1 MGRVYLFLCLL
12 LCGVGVFSSLQAQVV
27 LRGSVLD
34 LERQPVANA
43 NIIVKETGKG
53 TSANEIGAFELSLP
67 ARKIIA
73 LRIEAIGYVPVD
85 TVVSTY
91 AKRLPPFSILLEEA
105 YTDIDQVA
113 VVGTRK
119 QFATL
124 EHIDVRT
131 ISAMRSSSLGIESLI
146 KTLPGVQSANE
157 LSSQYSVRGGTF
169 DENLVYIDGSE
180 VYRPTLVRSGNQE
193 GLSVINPDMVEKL
206 TFSAGGFPAYY
217 GDKMSSVLNIQYR
230 TPREM
235 GAKIQLGLLENR
247 ILLEG
252 VDPTR
257 KFAAML
263 GVRYKST
270 RLLLNTTETR
280 GDYTPTFIDL
290 QSKLHYTITDRLSVE
305 LLAGMASNSYQFVP
319 KVKRTQVGTLAGN
332 YQALM
337 VYYEGQEEDLYNTS
351 FANLSLNYSPL
362 PAWKVQLAATIFHT
376 AESETFDILGE
387 YWLQNLQSEGTSVN
401 DVNDSLANFGVGG
414 ALDHARNYFN
424 AWVGSTQVN
433 ARYSFGTH
441 SLQLGVTAHEHRL
454 LHRLNEW
461 HIIDSAG
468 YTIPSRELLFD
479 TRNNMQAAGDLR
491 YLRLAAFANLHL
503 NYKLWASKLE
513 VDAGLR
519 ATTRDALQM
528 PRISPRLAFTITPE
542 AMPTLACYFA
552 TGFYY
557 QYPFYREM
565 RDRNGMLHPSLAPQ
579 RALHFVLGSRW
590 SFPLQER
597 PFRIQLELYQKN
609 ISNLIPYTVENLS
622 LRYEAANIGE
632 GLVRGADL
640 KIHGELVPGAESWIS
655 MSLLSAQMRLNG
667 MPRDVEL
674 MPQSAGYFPM
684 PSDQRFALSIFLQD
698 YLPKLPSYTV
708 NLTAHYATGLPF
720 TPPNAAYGVVGR
732 LPSYKR
738 VDVGFEKEF
747 KSANYTE
754 LWLRKATW
762 LKEFRVGI
770 EVLNLL
776 DFANTSSYMWI
787 SVPSAD
793 GKVSRLAVPNYLTAR
808 CINFRLR
815 LGF

>member
-1 MGRVYLFLCLL
+1 MGRACLFLFLL
-12 LCGVGVFSSLQAQVV
+12 FCGVGACMSLRAQVV

-34 LERQPVANA
+34 LERQPVPNA
-43 NIIVKETGKG
+43 NIIIKETGKG
-53 TSANEIGAFELSLP
+53 TSANATGAFELSLP
-67 ARKIIA
+67 MRKIIA
-73 LRIEAIGYVPVD
+73 LRIEAMGYTPVD

-91 AKRLPPFSILLEEA
+91 SRQLPPFSIMLEES
-105 YTDIDQVA
+105 YSDIDQVA

-131 ISAMRSSSLGIESLI
+131 ISAMRSSSLGVESLI

-230 TPREM
+230 TPKEM
-235 GAKIQLGLLENR
+235 GAKLQLGLLENR
-247 ILLEG
+247 LLLEG

-263 GVRYKST
+263 GARYKST
-270 RLLLNTTETR
+270 KLLLNTTETQ

-290 QSKLHYTITDRLSVE
+290 QSKLYYSITDRLSVE
-305 LLAGMASNSYQFVP
+305 FLAGLARNSYQFVP
-319 KVKRTQVGTLAGN
+319 KVKKTQVGTLAGN

-337 VYYEGQEEDLYNTS
+337 VYYEGKEEDLYNTS
-351 FANLSLNYSPL
+351 FANLAVNYSPL
-362 PAWKVQLAATIFHT
+362 PDWKLQLGATIFHT

-387 YWLQNLQSEGTSVN
+387 YWLQSLQNEGTSVN

-424 AWVGSTQVN
+424 AWVGSMQAN

-441 SLQLGVTAHEHRL
+441 SLQLGVAAHEHRL
-454 LHRLNEW
+454 MHRLNEW
-461 HIIDSAG
+461 HLVDSAG
-468 YTIPSRELLFD
+468 YTLPSRELTFD
-479 TRNNMQAAGDLR
+479 DKNFMQAEGNLR
-491 YLRLAAFANLHL
+491 YLRLSAFANLHL
-503 NYKLWASKLE
+503 NYTLWATKWEL
-513 VDAGLR
+513 DAGVR
-519 ATTRDALQM
+519 VTTRHVLQM
-528 PRISPRLAFTITPE
+528 PRVSPRFAITVTPKAF
-542 AMPTLACYFA
+542 PTMACYFA

-565 RDRNGMLHPSLAPQ
+565 RDYRGTLHPTLAPQ

-590 SFPLQER
+590 SFPLLER
-597 PFRIQLELYQKN
+597 PFRVQLELYQKN
-609 ISNLIPYTVENLS
+609 ISNLIPYNVENLS

-632 GLVRGADL
+632 GLVRGVDL
-640 KIHGELVPGAESWIS
+640 KIHGELVPGAESWVS

-667 MPRDVEL
+667 IPRNPEL
-674 MPQSAGYFPM
+674 APTSDGYFPM

-708 NLTAHYATGLPF
+708 NLTAHYATGVPF
-720 TPPNAAYGVVGR
+720 TPPNAAYGVIGR

-738 VDVGFEKEF
+738 VDIGFEKEF
-747 KSANYTE
+747 KSANYRE

-762 LKEFRVGI
+762 LKEFRIGL

-776 DFANTSSYMWI
+776 DFANTSSYMWL
-787 SVPSAD
+787 SVPTTE
-793 GKVSRLAVPNYLTAR
+793 GKISRLAVPNYLTAR
-808 CINFRLR
+808 CINLRIR

>member
-1 MGRVYLFLCLL
+1 MGRQYLFLFLL
-12 LCGVGVFSSLQAQVV
+12 LCGVSAYTSLQAQIV

-34 LERQPVANA
+34 LERQPVQSA
-43 NIIVKETGKG
+43 NIIIKETGKG
-53 TSANEIGAFELSLP
+53 TTTNATGAFELTLP
-67 ARKIIA
+67 LRKIVE
-73 LRIEAIGYVPVD
+73 LRIEAIGYKSID
-85 TVVSTY
+85 TIVSTH
-91 AKRLPPFSILLEEA
+91 AKRLPPFSIMLEES

-131 ISAMRSSSLGIESLI
+131 VSAMSSSSLGLESLI
-146 KTLPGVQSANE
+146 KTLPGVHSANE

-169 DENLVYIDGSE
+169 DENLVYIDGAE

-230 TPREM
+230 TPRAL

-247 ILLEG
+247 LLLEG
-252 VDPTR
+252 VDPSR

-263 GVRYKST
+263 GIRYKST
-270 RLLLNTTETR
+270 KLLLNTTETQ

-290 QSKLHYTITDRLSVE
+290 QSKLHYAVTDQLSVDF
-305 LLAGMASNSYQFVP
+305 LAGLARNSYQFVP
-319 KVKRTQVGTLAGN
+319 KVKKTQVGTLAGN

-337 VYYEGQEEDLYNTS
+337 VYYEGKEEDLYNTS
-351 FANLSLNYSPL
+351 FANLALNYSPL
-362 PAWKVQLAATIFHT
+362 PDWKLQLASSIFHT

-387 YWLQNLQSEGTSVN
+387 YWLQSLQSEGTNIN

-424 AWVGSTQVN
+424 AWVGSVQAN
-433 ARYSFGTH
+433 ARYSFGAH
-441 SLQLGVTAHEHRL
+441 SLQFGVAAHEHRL
-454 LHRLNEW
+454 KHRLNEW
-461 HIIDSAG
+461 HIVDSAG
-468 YTIPSRELLFD
+468 YTLPSHELAFD
-479 TRNNMQAAGDLR
+479 DKNSMFAEGALR
-491 YLRLAAFANLHL
+491 YLRLSAFANLHL
-503 NYKLWASKLE
+503 SYNLSFTKLE
-513 VDAGLR
+513 LDAGAR
-519 ATTRDALQM
+519 AVTRDVLQM
-528 PRISPRLAFTITPE
+528 PRISPRLAFTLIPN
-542 AMPTLACYFA
+542 ALPTLACYFA

-565 RDRNGMLHPSLAPQ
+565 RDQQGILHPTTAPQ
-579 RALHFVLGSRW
+579 RAIHFVLGTRW

-597 PFRIQLELYQKN
+597 PFRLQLELYQKN
-609 ISNLIPYTVENLS
+609 ISNLIPYNIENLS

-632 GLVRGADL
+632 GLIRGVDL

-655 MSLLSAQMRLNG
+655 MSLLSAQMRLHG
-667 MPRDVEL
+667 EPRNPEL
-674 MPQSAGYFPM
+674 TPKKAGYFPM

-720 TPPNAAYGVVGR
+720 TPPNAAYGITGR

-747 KSANYTE
+747 KSDYYSE
-754 LWLRKATW
+754 IWLRKAKW
-762 LKEFRVGI
+762 LKEFRIGV

-787 SVPSAD
+787 SVPSAE
-793 GKVSRLAVPNYLTAR
+793 GKLSRLAVPNYLTSR
-808 CINFRLR
+808 CINFRVR